1 MFKRHCAEISLQ
13 KHHKVGKMKYGAE
26 RKMTHEEFNL
36 LLNKAYHFLSVT
48 FANNVSQ
55 ALFNAVDTD

>member
-1 MFKRHCAEISLQ
+1 
-13 KHHKVGKMKYGAE
+13 MKYGAE

-36 LLNKAYHFLSVT
+36 LLNKAYHFLSVN